1 MKKIAFIASAIGL
14 ITLSCSATEIT
25 LQGSQL
31 QPSSGVTYSTS
42 GGLSPVGNPPVPVLP
57 TATFQSASGGYA
69 DLYTPDGTANGLDY
83 AMVSVKNGF
92 DGVSLGNL
100 NSLLTAGAA
109 GLVSFN
115 LLNMPI
121 YSGQVPFWQV
131 TLIDPNSGTPMT
143 FYTFNATP
151 DKVSAAP
158 APSYILGA
166 NYFNMNQSGGAGDGS
181 TSGNNDALGY
191 NNTAWQTIAGNSFD
205 GSKIGTWAVSSVG
218 VGLGGTKEVAAEEA
232 WIGGFT
238 LPGSGVP
245 DATSTLPLLG
255 VCFGAMAGVHRYWHR
270 I

>member
-1 MKKIAFIASAIGL
+1 MKKIAFLASAIGL

-31 QPSSGVTYSTS
+31 QSSSGVTYSTS
-42 GGLSPVGNPPVPVLP
+42 GGVSPVGNPQVFVLP
-57 TATFQSASGGYA
+57 TATYQSASGGYA
-69 DLYTPDGTANGLDY
+69 DLYTPDGTINGPDV

-109 GLVSFN
+109 GLVSFD

-131 TLIDPNSGTPMT
+131 TVIDPNSGTPMT

-151 DKVSAAP
+151 DKTNATP
-158 APSYILGA
+158 AYITGA
-166 NYFNMNQSGGAGDGS
+166 NYFNMNQSGVNGNGS
-181 TSGNNDALGY
+181 TSGNNNALGF
-191 NNTAWQTIAGNSFD
+191 NNTAWSTIAGDSFD
-205 GSKIGTWAVSSVG
+205 GSKIGTWAVASVG
-218 VGLGGTKEVAAEEA
+218 VALGGTLTTAQEEA
-232 WIGGFT
+232 QIGGFT
-238 LPGSGVP
+238 LPGLVAAP
-245 DATSTLPLLG
+245 DATSTLSLLG
-255 VCFGAMAGVHRYWHR
+255 VCFGAMAGMRRYLHR